1 MGDYL
6 LAVDLQLILDEG
18 QHDAVREFFEDHHPA
33 TIAEILK
40 DIDIERGD
48 AILLM
53 LDPRLRAETLSYFD
67 RQRQVETMESLD
79 PVEAAKILQYMPHDD
94 RADLVNSLDEDK
106 AEPILRRLAHAE
118 REDILR
124 LTQYE
129 PGTAG
134 AVMTTDYATL
144 APHLTVREAIERLRH
159 EAPDRETIDYSYV
172 LDHRRKLLGI
182 VSLKQLIIERS
193 QTRIESIMQGD
204 FIRATVDEDQEEVAR
219 KIAQYDLLAI
229 PVVDEHEKLLGIV
242 THDDAMDI
250 LREEQAEDLLAFGGV
265 SAPSGDGDPNYWQ
278 VTIVNVARQR
288 LIWLLPLFL
297 SGTLTSWVVGSYD
310 WLQKMLPE
318 LVVFVPLLI
327 GTGGNAGSQTVG
339 TIIRGLALG
348 EIQFRDARWV
358 LLRES
363 FTGVLLGALLGILG
377 FFYVWLWK
385 AMSLPF
391 AGVIAVT
398 VLGICLWA
406 NSVGALVPLLA
417 RRLGWDPAH
426 VSAPLISTLVDV
438 TGLFIYYSIAILVL
452 VRLA

>member
-1 MGDYL
+1 MGDKL
-6 LAVDLQLILDEG
+6 LAVDLQMILDEG

-33 TIAEILK
+33 AIAEIIK
-40 DIDIERGD
+40 DIDVERGD

-67 RQRQVETMESLD
+67 RQRQVETMESID
-79 PVEAAKILQYMPHDD
+79 PGEAASIFQYMPHDD

-106 AEPILRRLAHAE
+106 AETILRRLAHAE
-118 REDILR
+118 REDIRR
-124 LTQYE
+124 LSSYE

-144 APHLTVREAIERLRH
+144 APHLSVREAIERLRH

-172 LDHRRKLLGI
+172 IDHRRKLLGI
-182 VSLKQLIIERS
+182 VSLKQLILERS
-193 QTRIESIMQGD
+193 QTRIESIMQDD
-204 FIRATVDEDQEEVAR
+204 FIKAKIDEDQEEVAR

-229 PVVDEHEKLLGIV
+229 PVVDDEETLLGIV

-265 SAPSGDGDPNYWQ
+265 SSPAGDGDPNYWQ
-278 VTIVNVARQR
+278 VTIPNVVRQR

-297 SGTLTSWVVGSYD
+297 SGTLTSWVVGSFD
-310 WLQKMLPE
+310 WLQAKLPE

-348 EIQFRDARWV
+348 EIEFRDAIWV

-363 FTGVLLGALLGILG
+363 STGVLLGALLGLLG
-377 FFYVWLWK
+377 FFYAWVWK
-385 AMSLPF
+385 GMEPRF
-391 AGVIAVT
+391 AAVIAFT

-406 NSVGALVPLLA
+406 NSVGAVVPLLA
-417 RRLGWDPAH
+417 RRMGWDPAH

-438 TGLFIYYSIAILVL
+438 TGLFIYYVIAMLIFAQVT
-452 VRLA
+452 